1 MILSAKSKASVA
13 AKEALSR
20 PLPLVS
26 APGVQPTRLDEL
38 WLVLSLEKTA
48 SRAGHREW
56 PLAPEVAQAV
66 LHYLRHD
73 FIRPVIER
81 DTLEMILRRS
91 LTGIGCPAIA
101 RHFELAS
108 SSPSINLAALAKE
121 APMEMI
127 FFQRLAGIVD
137 EKVTSLSSVLRLEGL
152 RACVLA
158 LSGTSSWRGP
168 CQRLNDEIVHF
179 IRARARHFGPQLL
192 ELTIW

>member
-1 MILSAKSKASVA
+1 VA
-13 AKEALSR
+13 AKDTANR

-26 APGVQPTRLDEL
+26 APGGQPTRLDEP
-38 WLVLSLEKTA
+38 WLVLSLEKA
-48 SRAGHREW
+48 ALRAGHQEW
-56 PLAPEVAQAV
+56 PLAPEVARAV
-66 LHYLRHD
+66 LHYLRND
-73 FIRPVIER
+73 FIRSVIER

-108 SSPSINLAALAKE
+108 SSPSINLAALAQE
-121 APMEMI
+121 SPLEMI
-127 FFQRLAGIVD
+127 FFQRLATVVD
-137 EKVTSLSSVLRLEGL
+137 EKVSTLSSVLRLEGL
-152 RACVLA
+152 RSCVLA
-158 LSGTSSWRGP
+158 LSGTNSWRAS

>member
-1 MILSAKSKASVA
+1 MA
-13 AKEALSR
+13 AKEAPLR

-26 APGVQPTRLDEL
+26 APGVQPARLDEP
-38 WLVLSLEKTA
+38 WLVLSLEKA
-48 SRAGHREW
+48 ALRAGHQEW
-56 PLAPEVAQAV
+56 PLAPEVARAV
-66 LHYLRHD
+66 LHYLRND

-108 SSPSINLAALAKE
+108 SAPSINLAALAQDR
-121 APMEMI
+121 PMEMV
-127 FFQRLAGIVD
+127 FFQRLATVVD
-137 EKVTSLSSVLRLEGL
+137 EKVTSLSPVLRLEGL
-152 RACVLA
+152 RSCVLA
-158 LSGTSSWRGP
+158 LSGASSWRGS

-179 IRARARHFGPQLL
+179 IRARARHFSPQLL

>member
-1 MILSAKSKASVA
+1 MA
-13 AKEALSR
+13 AKEASLR

-26 APGVQPTRLDEL
+26 APGGQPARLDEP
-38 WLVLSLEKTA
+38 WLVLSLEKA
-48 SRAGHREW
+48 ALRAGHQQW
-56 PLAPEVAQAV
+56 PLAPEVARAV

-91 LTGIGCPAIA
+91 LAGIGCPAIA

-108 SSPSINLAALAKE
+108 SSPSINLAALAQDR
-121 APMEMI
+121 PMEMV
-127 FFQRLAGIVD
+127 FFQRLAAVVD

-152 RACVLA
+152 RSCVLA
-158 LSGTSSWRGP
+158 LSGATSWRAS

-192 ELTIW
+192 DLTIW

>member
-1 MILSAKSKASVA
+1 VA
-13 AKEALSR
+13 AKENPSR

-26 APGVQPTRLDEL
+26 APGVQPTRLEES
-38 WLVLSLEKTA
+38 WLVTSLEKAAT
-48 SRAGHREW
+48 RAGHQQW
-56 PLAPEVAQAV
+56 PLAPEVARAV

-73 FIRPVIER
+73 FIRPVVER

-108 SSPSINLAALAKE
+108 SSPSINLAALAQDR
-121 APMEMI
+121 PMEMV
-127 FFQRLAGIVD
+127 FFQRLATVVD
-137 EKVTSLSSVLRLEGL
+137 EKVSSLSSVLRLEGL
-152 RACVLA
+152 RSCVLA
-158 LSGTSSWRGP
+158 LSGATAWRGP

>member
-1 MILSAKSKASVA
+1 MSAKSKASVA
-13 AKEALSR
+13 AKDTTNR

-26 APGVQPTRLDEL
+26 APGGQPTRLDEP
-38 WLVLSLEKTA
+38 WLVLSLEKA
-48 SRAGHREW
+48 ALRAGHQEW
-56 PLAPEVAQAV
+56 PLAPEVARAV
-66 LHYLRHD
+66 LHYLRND
-73 FIRPVIER
+73 FIRSVIER

-108 SSPSINLAALAKE
+108 SSPSINLAALAQE
-121 APMEMI
+121 APLEMI
-127 FFQRLAGIVD
+127 FFQRLATVVD
-137 EKVTSLSSVLRLEGL
+137 EKVSTLSSVLRLEGL
-152 RACVLA
+152 RSCVLA
-158 LSGTSSWRGP
+158 LSGTNSWRAS

>member
-1 MILSAKSKASVA
+1 MA

-26 APGVQPTRLDEL
+26 APGVQPTRLDEP
-38 WLVLSLEKTA
+38 WLVLSLEKAA

-56 PLAPEVAQAV
+56 PLATEVARAV
-66 LHYLRHD
+66 LHYLCHD

-108 SSPSINLAALAKE
+108 SSPSINLAALAE
-121 APMEMI
+121 DRPMEMV
-127 FFQRLAGIVD
+127 FFQRLAAVVD

-152 RACVLA
+152 RTCVLSLA
-158 LSGTSSWRGP
+158 GTNSWRGS

-179 IRARARHFGPQLL
+179 IRARARHFSPQLL